1 MKVKV
6 EVKINNTFGDNKT
19 FVTFNSLF
27 FTKQNNTSAILIFNS

>member
-19 FVTFNSLF
+19 LSLLTPYF
-27 FTKQNNTSAILIFNS
+27 LPNRIIRQQF